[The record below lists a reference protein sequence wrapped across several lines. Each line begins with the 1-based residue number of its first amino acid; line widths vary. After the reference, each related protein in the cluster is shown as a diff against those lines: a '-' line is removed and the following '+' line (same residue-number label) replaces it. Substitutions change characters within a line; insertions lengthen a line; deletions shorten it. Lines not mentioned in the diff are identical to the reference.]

1 MVKIFSITKT
11 NKNRGFTL
19 VELVIVMAILAV
31 LAALAIP
38 KYTSVLSKAKA
49 KSDQTNVKL
58 LQDAVDLYYA
68 ENNSYPN
75 ALSDLKPD
83 YIKKIPTQQHPTANQ
98 GDSFSYNSATGEVS
112 DPNT

>member
-1 MVKIFSITKT
+1 MCSFIKI

-38 KYTSVLSKAKA
+38 KYTSVLSEAKA

-58 LQDAVDLYYA
+58 LQDAIDLYYA
-68 ENNSYPN
+68 ENGEYPATLN
-75 ALSDLKPD
+75 DLEPD
-83 YIKKIPTQQHPTANQ
+83 YIKEVPTQQHPTANQ